1 MALGAGLVDD
11 ERASRLGEHLDRC
24 DTCREVMETVHSL
37 DPLEVVLRRQPEE
50 GAVAIAASVA
60 EPVIALEAEGVSL
73 DRFTKQLIESGL
85 FEADELQSLR
95 QRFVPSKPT
104 VGVQEFADSLIGEG
118 RLTAYQAQTVLGGKG
133 KTLTLGSYLL
143 LDKLGQGGMGVV
155 YRALHQ
161 RMKRVVALKVLSPR
175 LNTRPDLVQRFQR
188 EMQAAARL
196 SHPNVVRALDA
207 EIAGT
212 RRFLVMEFVAG
223 DDLAQLVKQR
233 GRMSVALAL
242 DCVLQ
247 AARGLD
253 YAHQQGIVHRDVK
266 PSNLLL
272 SGDPSLLVPRKNE
285 TSFPTGGAGTSS
297 NPVTSGSGVNLPP
310 TVKIL
315 DLGLARMTGDLAAA
329 ELTSTG
335 AVMGTIDYMAPEQAT
350 NTKHA
355 DARADVY
362 SLGITLWFLLTGRV
376 AYAGD
381 SPMAKLLAHREGP
394 IPSLR
399 TLRSDVPGELD
410 RAFRVMIEKRPED
423 RYPSMSA
430 VITVLEHL
438 QRNLSP
444 ELLAAAPFLP
454 PDEGESLAIE
464 IGGGMR
470 VVIDGEES
478 ADGRPTEDDSQE
490 LDSLG
495 HSTIAYQ
502 AAVSSDTAPTV
513 ITGASKP
520 RTTDLTLK
528 FSDSDK
534 GVTRA
539 SQRLVTRIAAVGVLA
554 LVALGVIFRDRFVT
568 KPTEVA
574 KRTSVGGASTD
585 EQSVSKTS
593 PVDETDKPP
602 EMAVVA
608 QPAAVTSPP
617 PTNPVT
623 PTAAAA
629 LSERVAV
636 LTQLLEG
643 NPDNTQWLNERLGL
657 YKRLGMWKWAA
668 QDALRF
674 CEVAPATNASSM
686 LWMQVGYLSLLADDR
701 LTYRHAVRELKSRYD
716 DSESID
722 ELERVCK
729 SPLFVP
735 GEFDIAEFPVAK
747 FESLI
752 HPEIPDT
759 GGTYWACA
767 TRAYIASH
775 AGEPQLALDWLQKR
789 VPQRRFMHCFT
800 YWTLV
805 EAQSLHRLGRKE
817 DAARSLAT
825 ATEMIPPRLI
835 QKVAG
840 QSDHYAPLTAEEVH
854 GDWLILEVLRQQTV
868 SLLADN

>member
-24 DTCREVMETVHSL
+24 DTCREVMETVHRL
-37 DPLEVVLRRQPEE
+37 DPLEAALRRLPEE
-50 GAVAIAASVA
+50 GGAVAIAASVA
-60 EPVIALEAEGVSL
+60 ESAIALEAEGVSL
-73 DRFTKQLIESGL
+73 DRFTEQLIESGL
-85 FEADELQSLR
+85 FEADELQALR
-95 QRFVPSKPT
+95 HRLVPSEQAI
-104 VGVQEFADSLIGEG
+104 GVQEFANRLIDEG
-118 RLTAYQAQTVLGGKG
+118 RLTAYQTQTVLGGKG

-155 YRALHQ
+155 YRALHR
-161 RMKRVVALKVLSPR
+161 RMNRVVALKVLSPR

-188 EMQAAARL
+188 EMQATARL

-253 YAHQQGIVHRDVK
+253 YAHRQGIVHRDVK

-272 SGDPSLLVPRKNE
+272 TGDPSLLIPRQNE
-285 TSFPTGGAGTSS
+285 TSFQTGGGGTLNNPITSS
-297 NPVTSGSGVNLPP
+297 SGVNLPP

-315 DLGLARMTGDLAAA
+315 DLGLARMSGDLSAG

-350 NTKHA
+350 DTKHA

-399 TLRSDVPGELD
+399 TARSDVPGELD
-410 RAFRVMIEKRPED
+410 RVFRVMIEKRPED
-423 RYPSMSA
+423 RYSSMSA

-438 QRNLSP
+438 QHKLSP
-444 ELLAAAPFLP
+444 ELLAAAPFVP
-454 PDEGESLAIE
+454 PDDGESLAIE

-470 VVIDGEES
+470 VVIDGEEP
-478 ADGRPTEDDSQE
+478 ADGRPTEDDSLE

-495 HSTIAYQ
+495 DSTIAYR

-513 ITGASKP
+513 ITGALKP
-520 RTTDLTLK
+520 RTTDRTMKLD
-528 FSDSDK
+528 DSDK
-534 GVTRA
+534 GATRA
-539 SQRLVTRIAAVGVLA
+539 SQRLVTRIAAVSVLA
-554 LVALGVIFRDRFVT
+554 LVALGLIFRDRFVT

-574 KRTSVGGASTD
+574 KRANAGGASTGD
-585 EQSVSKTS
+585 QSVSKTS
-593 PVDETDKPP
+593 LVGEAGKSPG
-602 EMAVVA
+602 MAVVTQTPTA
-608 QPAAVTSPP
+608 TSPP
-617 PTNPVT
+617 PTNPIT
-623 PTAAAA
+623 PTAAA

-701 LTYRHAVRELKSRYD
+701 LTYRHAVRELKSRYG

-752 HPEIPDT
+752 HPEVPDT

-789 VPQRRFMHCFT
+789 VPQKRFMHCFT

-840 QSDHYAPLTAEEVH
+840 QSDHYDPLTAEEVH